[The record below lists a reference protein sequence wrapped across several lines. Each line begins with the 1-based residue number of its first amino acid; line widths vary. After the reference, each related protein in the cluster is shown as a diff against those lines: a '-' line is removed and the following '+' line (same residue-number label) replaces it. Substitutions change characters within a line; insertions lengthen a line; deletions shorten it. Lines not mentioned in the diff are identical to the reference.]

1 MNKQNGLK
9 TKRKKTGVSPLSG
22 LGALAAAAAGAAGG
36 WILYSNYAID
46 HALPLPKAIPADQIS
61 FTSSLAGRLNAYFD
75 GSAGDQHAEKRPL
88 VLIHSVNAAASAYEM
103 RPLFQHY
110 RLTRPVYALDL
121 PGYGFSNRA
130 ARAYTPET
138 FTAAILDLLATQVKA
153 PADVIALSLSSEFA
167 ARAALV
173 QPEAFHSLAMIS
185 PSGFNQYDTARASQ
199 RVAISGS
206 SPGVHSLLSFPL
218 WGRPLF
224 DLIATRRSIEF
235 FLKQSFVGQVPA
247 ELIDYAYATSHQPG
261 AQIVP
266 LYFISGALF
275 TQDAVAQLYEKIAA
289 PCLVLYDRDAFVR
302 FDRLPGLLARRP
314 NWQAKRISPSLG
326 LPHFEKLP
334 ETIQALDGFW
344 QSLENQNPSPQN

>member
-1 MNKQNGLK
+1 MSKQKALK
-9 TKRKKTGVSPLSG
+9 SKAKKRGFSPLSG

-46 HALPLPKAIPADQIS
+46 HALPLAKAIPADQLS
-61 FTSSLAGRLNAYFD
+61 FTSSQAGRLNAYHD
-75 GSAGDQHAEKRPL
+75 APSDDQQAQKRPL

-110 RLTRPVYALDL
+110 RLVRPVYALDL

-138 FTAAILDLLATQVKA
+138 FATAILDLLSTQVKA
-153 PADVIALSLSSEFA
+153 PADVISLSLSSEFA
-167 ARAALV
+167 ARAALM

-185 PSGFNQYDTARASQ
+185 PSGFNETNSGRASQ
-199 RVAISGS
+199 RAGMSGAS
-206 SPGVHSLLSFPL
+206 SGAYSLLSFPL

-235 FLKQSFVGQVPA
+235 FLKQSFVGQVPT
-247 ELIDYAYATSHQPG
+247 ELIDYAYASAHQPG
-261 AQIVP
+261 AEIVP
-266 LYFISGALF
+266 LYFISGTLF
-275 TQDAVAQLYEKIAA
+275 SGEAVGELYDKIDA

-314 NWQAKRISPSLG
+314 NWQARRISPSLG

-334 ETIQALDGFW
+334 ETIQALDDFW
-344 QSLENQNPSPQN
+344 QNLENNS

>member
-9 TKRKKTGVSPLSG
+9 TKRKKPGVSPLSR
-22 LGALAAAAAGAAGG
+22 LGALAAATAGAVGG

-46 HALPLPKAIPADQIS
+46 HALPLAKAIPADQIS
-61 FTSSLAGRLNAYFD
+61 FTSSQAGRLNAYYD
-75 GSAGDQHAEKRPL
+75 APSGDQQAQERPL

-110 RLTRPVYALDL
+110 RLIRPVYALDL

-130 ARAYTPET
+130 MRPYTPET
-138 FTAAILDLLATQVKA
+138 FATAILDLLSTQVKA
-153 PADVIALSLSSEFA
+153 PADVISLSLSSEFA
-167 ARAALV
+167 ARAALM
-173 QPEAFHSLAMIS
+173 QPDAFHSLAMIS
-185 PSGFNQYDTARASQ
+185 PSGFNEYNTGRASQ
-199 RVAISGS
+199 RVGITGS
-206 SPGVHSLLSFPL
+206 SSGLYSLLSFPL

-247 ELIDYAYATSHQPG
+247 DLIDYDYATSHQPG
-261 AQIVP
+261 AEIVP

-275 TQDAVAQLYEKIAA
+275 TGDAVGELFDKIDT

-314 NWQAKRISPSLG
+314 NWQARRISPSLG
-326 LPHFEKLP
+326 LPQFEKLP
-334 ETIQALDGFW
+334 ETIQALDDFW
-344 QSLENQNPSPQN
+344 QGLENN

>member
-1 MNKQNGLK
+1 MKNQNALK
-9 TKRKKTGVSPLSG
+9 TKRKRTRFSPLSG
-22 LGALAAAAAGAAGG
+22 LGALAATAAGAAGG
-36 WILYSNYAID
+36 WILYSNFAID
-46 HALPLPKAIPADQIS
+46 HSVPLPKAIPADQIS
-61 FTSSLAGRLNAYFD
+61 FTSSQAGRLNAYFD
-75 GSAGDQHAEKRPL
+75 GAAGNRAAGKRPL

-110 RLTRPVYALDL
+110 RLIRPVYALDL
-121 PGYGFSNRA
+121 PGYGYSNRA
-130 ARAYTPET
+130 ARPYSADT
-138 FTAAILDLLATQVKA
+138 FATAILDLISSQVKE
-153 PADVIALSLSSEFA
+153 PADVITLSLSSEFA
-167 ARAALV
+167 ARAALM

-185 PSGFNQYDTARASQ
+185 PSGFNELDSGRASQ
-199 RVAISGS
+199 RAGEKGS
-206 SPGVHSLLSFPL
+206 SAGLHALLSLSL
-218 WGRPLF
+218 WGRPLY

-247 ELIDYAYATSHQPG
+247 DLIDYAYATSHQPG
-261 AQIVP
+261 AEIVP

-275 TQDAVAQLYEKIAA
+275 TRDAVAELYEKIAA
-289 PCLVLYDRDAFVR
+289 PCLVLYDQDAFVR

-344 QSLENQNPSPQN
+344 QSLENPESSQ

>member
-1 MNKQNGLK
+1 MMQTLK
-9 TKRKKTGVSPLSG
+9 ASKPEQKKKGFSPLSG
-22 LGALAAAAAGAAGG
+22 LGILAAATVGAAGG
-36 WILYSNYAID
+36 WILYSNNAID
-46 HALPLPKAIPADQIS
+46 HSLPLSKAIPADQIS
-61 FTSSLAGRLNAYFD
+61 FTSNQAGRLNVYHDSPAVD
-75 GSAGDQHAEKRPL
+75 PQAEKRPL

-110 RLTRPVYALDL
+110 RLIRPVYALDL

-130 ARAYTPET
+130 ARNYTAET
-138 FTAAILDLLATQVKA
+138 FAWAILDLLSTQIKE
-153 PADVIALSLSSEFA
+153 PADVIALSLGSEFA
-167 ARAALV
+167 ARAALM
-173 QPEAFHSLAMIS
+173 QPEAFHSLVMIS
-185 PSGFNQYDTARASQ
+185 PSGFNEPNTGRASQ
-199 RVAISGS
+199 RAEATGS
-206 SPGVHSLLSFPL
+206 STRLHSMLSFPL

-235 FLKQSFVGQVPA
+235 FLKQSFVGQVPDD
-247 ELIDYAYATSHQPG
+247 LIDYDYATSHQPG
-261 AQIVP
+261 AEIVP

-275 TQDAVAQLYEKIAA
+275 TSDAVTQLYEKVDA

-334 ETIQALDGFW
+334 ETIQALDEFW
-344 QSLENQNPSPQN
+344 QSLEVPAQSQ

>member
-1 MNKQNGLK
+1 MSKQKGLK
-9 TKRKKTGVSPLSG
+9 TKGKKTGFLPLSG

-36 WILYSNYAID
+36 WMLYSHYAID
-46 HALPLPKAIPADQIS
+46 HALPLAKAIPADQIS
-61 FTSSLAGRLNAYFD
+61 FTSSQAGRLNAYHD
-75 GSAGDQHAEKRPL
+75 APSGDPQAQARPL

-110 RLTRPVYALDL
+110 RLIRPVYALDL

-130 ARAYTPET
+130 RRPYTPET
-138 FTAAILDLLATQVKA
+138 FATAILDLLASQVKA
-153 PADVIALSLSSEFA
+153 PADVIALSLGSEFA
-167 ARAALV
+167 ARAALM
-173 QPEAFHSLAMIS
+173 QPEAFHSLTMIS
-185 PSGFNQYDTARASQ
+185 PSGFNETNSGRASQ
-199 RVAISGS
+199 RAGVSGS
-206 SPGVHSLLSFPL
+206 SSGAYSLLSFPL

-247 ELIDYAYATSHQPG
+247 DLIEYDYATSHQPG
-261 AQIVP
+261 AEIVP

-275 TQDAVAQLYEKIAA
+275 TGDAVGKLYDKIAT

-314 NWQAKRISPSLG
+314 NWQARRISPSLG
-326 LPHFEKLP
+326 LPQFEKLP
-334 ETIQALDGFW
+334 ETIQALDDFW
-344 QSLENQNPSPQN
+344 QSLENN